1 MISSFRGFES
11 NKKKRNGGAKQRGVY
26 GEVFYIIEISKK
38 PTSQAS
44 KGGKGKSQVM
54 QHNRRYEFR
63 VLKLK

>member
-1 MISSFRGFES
+1 MGEPNRE
-11 NKKKRNGGAKQRGVY
+11 VY
-26 GEVFYIIEISKK
+26 MKTGWGGEVFYIIEISKK

-63 VLKLK
+63 VLKLE

>member
-1 MISSFRGFES
+1 MGEPNRE
-11 NKKKRNGGAKQRGVY
+11 VY
-26 GEVFYIIEISKK
+26 MKTGWGREVFYIIEISKK

-63 VLKLK
+63 VLKLE